1 LLASASTHIAEPL
14 NSNSTGE
21 TARKNLSH
29 PYRANP
35 KLELSENFTHI
46 EILLGKFQSFW
57 DFLAYFSQ
65 NSCL

>member
-46 EILLGKFQSFW
+46 EILLGKFQSF
-57 DFLAYFSQ
+57 
-65 NSCL
+65 